1 MSGVLIIIN
10 RIFLILVSFIFSTSV
25 WANQPTVV
33 VAANMKPA
41 MDEIYQEYKNKTGQE
56 FRIIYGSSGN
66 LTRQIQQ
73 GAPFHLL
80 ISADESFPLIL
91 SKGGLTVDDGK
102 IYAIGRLAFI
112 ANPSKKIY
120 LTLNESDLKKMIQEA
135 NRVALA
141 KPDLAPYGRAAIE
154 VLTKLQV
161 EQMARKKFVF
171 GESISSVTSY
181 VTSGAADIGL
191 TAYSLAKTKPAS
203 EKLNHLLI
211 PESWHQPIRQR
222 MVLIKN
228 PPPVVLDFYRFMQSD
243 QAKKI
248 LQFHGYGLP

>member
-1 MSGVLIIIN
+1 
-10 RIFLILVSFIFSTSV
+10 
-25 WANQPTVV
+25 
-33 VAANMKPA
+33 MKPA
-41 MDEIYQEYKNKTGQE
+41 MDEIYQEYKKTGQE
-56 FRIIYGSSGN
+56 LRIIYGSSGN

-80 ISADESFPLIL
+80 ISADESFPLAL
-91 SKGGLTVDDGK
+91 SKAGLTVDDGK

-112 ANPSKKIY
+112 ANPSKKIH

-141 KPDLAPYGRAAIE
+141 KPDLAPYGGAAIE

-191 TAYSLAKTKPAS
+191 TAYSLAKAKPVS
-203 EKLNHLLI
+203 GKINYLLV

-243 QAKKI
+243 KAKKI
-248 LQFHGYGLP
+248 FQFHGYGLP